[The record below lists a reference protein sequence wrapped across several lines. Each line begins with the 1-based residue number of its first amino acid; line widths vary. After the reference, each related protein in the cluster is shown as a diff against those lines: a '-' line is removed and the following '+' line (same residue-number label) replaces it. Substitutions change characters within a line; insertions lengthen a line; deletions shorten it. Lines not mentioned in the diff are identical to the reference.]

1 MDHLMKKGAID
12 KTPIRKKVF
21 CNDDGDI
28 AYIEWQP
35 DPVLS
40 VVYLSVVFGGTFDK
54 QRRLGKFAAEIIP
67 IEFVIDRPK
76 VVNPFTHMRFR

>member
-1 MDHLMKKGAID
+1 MDHLMKKCAID
-12 KTPIRKKVF
+12 KAPIRKKIF

-28 AYIEWQP
+28 ACIEWQP

-54 QRRLGKFAAEIIP
+54 DRRLNQPSAEIVP